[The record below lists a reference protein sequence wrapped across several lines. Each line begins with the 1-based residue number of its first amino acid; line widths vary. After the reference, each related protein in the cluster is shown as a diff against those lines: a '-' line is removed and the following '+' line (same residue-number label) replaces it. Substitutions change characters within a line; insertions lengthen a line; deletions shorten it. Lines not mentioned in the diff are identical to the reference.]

1 MTWTVELLGTRY
13 KMLSGSVIKWAC
25 GEQGKHRTSSM
36 TAVVRGLDLAATLV
50 SHNGLVDAVIRR
62 DDEVIFTG
70 VIRPYLTISSKY
82 NQTDELEIEVLD
94 YTEKMHVK
102 VLERVKDVEEK
113 DGCIFS
119 ETMDGLSICAGENS
133 IIYKLAAKAGVEIA
147 SAPTVDITLQR
158 FELKAGEYL
167 DNTISSLLYEYLL
180 DYRFDSS
187 GKMII
192 YQTSPDTSQST
203 SVSNFYGAFSIQKKD
218 DPKDG
223 AIVSYD
229 KYMTVDNYQIGAW
242 SDSAFTMA
250 IVGGYNGSFF
260 DAMGKRIVWDLS
272 GLGSKQKAARIS
284 NVWASAWS
292 SGPIS
297 GTPSVS
303 IDSWDQY
310 GAVISVS
317 GGGWYYAGTI
327 YWGVKIYASIT
338 YLYSEKS
345 SVGYTGKDTESYTA
359 SYIQRTEDA
368 VKLVEAIRK
377 RNAAKAV
384 NFSTYEDLEIGSF
397 SHIEESRVTG
407 LNSKVRILQK
417 TYDVISSLYSYI
429 AETVGDIVIDPPDVS
444 TDIVVLDPS
453 SDIGPFIEIR
463 ADRAQ
468 ILLEEDI
475 SEIHVSSAGYGLD
488 RYGLTV
494 SFFLNNNSIK
504 SNDGRTVTIEKKQLK
519 IGLNAIEGV
528 VVHDGKRYVSSLTV
542 SYIQAG
548 SYTTFEY
555 AVGKSP
561 DTPPDK
567 VETYFTIGDNLIGF
581 DDAIIVLDDTWT
593 KDQPAPLEGEYV
605 WMRMMSQS
613 GEWVVV
619 RLTGSQGEDA
629 IDFSLTASPA
639 SFQNSKRRV
648 SDIVISISVTRLNL
662 PYETLLE
669 YSLIGSIP
677 YGVTIDS
684 DGIIRIP
691 PGVNPDKLTAKVS
704 AGQPYNIEKNITI
717 TGIPAVDDQPQYLGT
732 TSIIPPSYSGAL
744 LDGDWVMYVGED
756 GTYSY
761 GHVYKK
767 TGADWVETTAIKDLI
782 AVQDDATK
790 IIEEQG
796 IYVYAKVIFAQSI
809 LAVDMAVTGSF
820 TFDSKTSDGYPIK
833 LTISPNDGLVMKRG
847 ADTVLAASFAT
858 GKIFLGQPNN
868 TYSSPQAGF
877 MYDPATGQLRSNG
890 DKTVISADGSFSA
903 IGAALSGEVNATA
916 GTFTGNIYTTNL
928 NIRGSFMTAYTWH
941 KNVDTTNSVYTYQ
954 FGAEEGDSL
963 LIMPAYIG
971 GRAYTFPA
979 LSMCLGDGVR
989 TINYTETL
997 YSWDIEIPC
1006 SITYHRDGNIWF
1018 EIIGFTMVT
1027 FITLRKNGR

>member
-1 MTWTVELLGTRY
+1 MTWTVEIFGTRY
-13 KMLSGSVIKWAC
+13 KMLSGSVVKWAC

-36 TAVVRGLDLAATLV
+36 TAVVRGLDLAAALV
-50 SHNGLVDAVIRR
+50 SHNGLVDAIIRR

-82 NQTDELEIEVLD
+82 KQTDELELEVLD

-113 DGCIFS
+113 EGCIFS

-133 IIYKLAAKAGVEIA
+133 IIYKLAVKAGVEIA
-147 SAPTVDITLQR
+147 SAPTINIILQR

-180 DYRFDSS
+180 DYRFDAS

-192 YQTSPDTSQST
+192 YQTSPDTTQSAT
-203 SVSNFYGAFSIQKKD
+203 VSNFYGAFSIQKKD
-218 DPKDG
+218 EPKDG

-229 KYMTVDNYQIGAW
+229 KYMTTSDYQIGTW

-250 IVGGYNGSFF
+250 VVGGYDHSFF
-260 DAMGKRIVWDLS
+260 DARGERVIFDLS
-272 GLGSKQKAARIS
+272 GLGNKQKAARIS
-284 NVWASAWS
+284 NVWASGWS

-303 IDSWDQY
+303 IDSWDQS
-310 GAVISVS
+310 GAVISLS

-327 YWGVKIYASIT
+327 RWGVKIYADIT

-359 SYIQRTEDA
+359 SYIQQTEDA
-368 VKLVEAIRK
+368 VKLVNAIRK
-377 RNAAKAV
+377 RNAAKTV
-384 NFSTYEDLEIGSF
+384 NFSTYTELETGSF
-397 SHIEESRVTG
+397 VNIDESHVTG
-407 LNSKVRILQK
+407 FDSKVRIIHK
-417 TYDVISSLYSYI
+417 NYDVISGLYSYI

-444 TDIVVLDPS
+444 TDIVVQDTS
-453 SDIGPFIEIR
+453 SDIGPFLEIR

-468 ILLEEDI
+468 ILQEEDI
-475 SEIHVSSAGYGLD
+475 SEIHISSAGYGLD

-504 SNDGRTVTIEKKQLK
+504 SKDGRTVTIEKKQLK
-519 IGLNAIEGV
+519 IGINAIEGI

-555 AVGKSP
+555 AVGTSP
-561 DTPPDK
+561 DTPPEK
-567 VETYFTIGDNLIGF
+567 VETYFTFGENLIGF

-593 KDQPAPLEGEYV
+593 KEQPAPLEGEYV

-619 RLTGSQGEDA
+619 RLTGSQGENA

-639 SFQNSKRRV
+639 SFQNSKRRL

-662 PYETLLE
+662 PYETFLE
-669 YSLIGSIP
+669 YSLIGSVP
-677 YGVTIDS
+677 YGVSIDS

-691 PGVNPDKLTAKVS
+691 PGVNPDELTVKVF
-704 AGQPYNIEKNITI
+704 AGQPYNIEKTIKI

-732 TSIIPPSYSGAL
+732 TTIIPPTYSGAL
-744 LDGDWVMYVGED
+744 LEGDWVMYVGSD

-761 GHVYKK
+761 GHVYKL
-767 TGADWVETTAIKDLI
+767 TGSDWVETTAIKDLI
-782 AVQDDATK
+782 AVQDDASK

-796 IYVYAKVIFAQSI
+796 TYVFAKVIFAQSI
-809 LAVDMAVTGSF
+809 LAVDIAVSGSF
-820 TFDSKTSDGYPIK
+820 NFQTTAADGYTLN
-833 LTISPNDGLVMKRG
+833 LTISEKDGLIMKRG
-847 ADTVLAASFAT
+847 SDVVLAASFNT
-858 GKIFLGQPNN
+858 GKIFLGQPNSAFN
-868 TYSSPQAGF
+868 APASGF
-877 MYDPATGQLRSNG
+877 MYDPATSKLTSKDEKVVINADGTITAKDSSFSGNISASSGVFNG
-890 DKTVISADGSFSA
+890 DIN
-903 IGAALSGEVNATA
+903 AL
-916 GTFTGNIYTTNL
+916 NL
-928 NIRGSFMTAYTWH
+928 NVRSAFLTAYTW
-941 KNVDTTNSVYTYQ
+941 KKGVDTSDYVYASQ
-954 FGAEEGDSL
+954 FGCEQNDTI
-963 LIMPAYIG
+963 LILPSYHG
-971 GRAYTFPA
+971 GSVNPMTPVAMR
-979 LSMCLGDGVR
+979 LGDGAR
-989 TINYTETL
+989 SLTHTETVCSWNNCSVIYYRTL
-997 YSWDIEIPC
+997 SEGYKFQIVEYSQ
-1006 SITYHRDGNIWF
+1006 
-1018 EIIGFTMVT
+1018 VT
-1027 FITLRKNGR
+1027 FIALRKKS